1 MNKHYLKTLASS
13 LLLAGLSPA
22 LLAANAIT
30 AIDLVNNSQNEP
42 VLAISFAEAPITP
55 ASFSIINPP
64 RIAFDFK
71 DTRNQTGKNLL
82 PFNSEL
88 LNAATLVES
97 SDRTRLVLNLNKSSA
112 HITRIDGKQLLVSFN
127 AADKPLATSSGPL
140 ASPAAA
146 NLGTARQVANVDF
159 RRGSKGE
166 ARIIVDLPTSNS
178 PVDIKR
184 EGNSLIVD
192 LAGIKLPRH
201 LERRLDVTD
210 FATPSS
216 RVDAVNQN
224 SGSRIA
230 IQSGGNWEYSSYQT
244 ERQLVVEIRA
254 VSQEEAEA
262 NLLAQGKTNYK
273 GQRLSLNFQT
283 VDVRSL
289 LQVIAEFTGLNIITS
304 DSVTGNL
311 SLRLNDVPWDQA
323 LDLILTQKNLEKR
336 QVGNVIRIAP
346 RSELVSIERQIAEA
360 NRIKKTSEPF
370 ITETFTIR
378 YRAAEEIKEAIK
390 DLGRFSQ
397 VAETERESNSNET
410 GANSRSATTVN
421 NALTLMAD
429 SRSNRLIA
437 RAGVSMIEEVRK
449 VIEILDVPLR
459 QVLIEARI
467 VEAKDNFQRDL
478 GVRLGVTKL
487 LSSDTSIG
495 KWSTEAG
502 SGMPIPGTGNRELQ
516 MPAKWDP
523 NIDLPAG
530 LAGATIGAIFK
541 NAGTLIGL
549 ELSAMQAEDKG
560 KVVSSPRILTADRTK
575 ATITEGTETPYQSID
590 DNGKSTTTFK
600 KANLSL
606 SVTPQVT
613 PEDDI
618 IMELNIT
625 KDTPNTKL
633 SLDAGPAIDNKTVD
647 TQVRVENGGTVVI
660 GGIYVQEE
668 NNVENKVP
676 LLADIPLL
684 GVLFRNKSVTNNR
697 RELLIFITPRI
708 VENELIAR

>member
-30 AIDLVNNSQNEP
+30 AIDLVNNSQNEQ
-42 VLAISFAEAPITP
+42 VLAISFAAAPTTP

-71 DTRNQTGKNLL
+71 DTKNQTGKNLL

-88 LNAATLVES
+88 LNAATIVES

-112 HITRIDGKQLLVSFN
+112 HSTRIDGKQLLVSFN
-127 AADKPLATSSGPL
+127 AADKPLAADSRPL

-146 NLGTARQVANVDF
+146 NLGMARQVTNVDF

-166 ARIIVDLPTSNS
+166 ARIIIDLPTSNS

-192 LAGIKLPRH
+192 LAGIRLPRH
-201 LERRLDVTD
+201 LERSLDVTD

-289 LQVIAEFTGLNIITS
+289 LQVIAEFTGLNIIVS

-346 RSELVSIERQIAEA
+346 RNELVSIERQIAEA
-360 NRIKKTSEPF
+360 NRIKKTSEPL
-370 ITETFTIR
+370 ITETFAIR

-390 DLGRFSQ
+390 DLERFSS
-397 VAETERESNSNET
+397 VAQSERESNDSDTSSNT
-410 GANSRSATTVN
+410 RAATTVSKS
-421 NALTLMAD
+421 MAIMVD
-429 SRSNRLIA
+429 SRSNRMIV
-437 RAGVSMIEEVRK
+437 RAGVSMIEEIRK

-478 GVRLGVTKL
+478 GVRLAFQKVGG
-487 LSSDTSIG
+487 DTLVREALPGSATSN
-495 KWSTEAG
+495 STLK
-502 SGMPIPGTGNRELQ
+502 PIV
-516 MPAKWDP
+516 
-523 NIDLPAG
+523 DLPASLSG
-530 LAGATIGAIFK
+530 ASIATIYRSASS
-541 NAGTLIGL
+541 LIGL
-549 ELSAMQAEDKG
+549 ELSAMQAEDNG

-575 ATITEGTETPYQSID
+575 ATITEGTEIPYQSID

-618 IMELNIT
+618 IMQLNIT
-625 KDTPNTKL
+625 KDTPNLKL
-633 SLDAGPAIDNKTVD
+633 ALDAGPAIDNKTVE

>member
-1 MNKHYLKTLASS
+1 MNKHFLKTLASS

-42 VLAISFAEAPITP
+42 VLAISFATAPTTP

-88 LNAATLVES
+88 LNAATIVES
-97 SDRTRLVLNLNKSSA
+97 SDRTRLVLSLNKSSA
-112 HITRIDGKQLLVSFN
+112 HSTRIDGKQLLVSFN
-127 AADKPLATSSGPL
+127 AADKPLAAGGSPL

-159 RRGSKGE
+159 RRGNKGE
-166 ARIIVDLPTSNS
+166 ARIVIDLPTSNS

-184 EGNSLIVD
+184 EGNNLIVD

-304 DSVTGNL
+304 DSVTGSL

-346 RSELVSIERQIAEA
+346 RSELANIERQIAEA

-370 ITETFTIR
+370 ITETFAIR

-390 DLGRFSQ
+390 DLGRFSS
-397 VAETERESNSNET
+397 VAQSERESNDNET
-410 GANSRSATTVN
+410 GSNTRAATTVSN
-421 NALTLMAD
+421 SMAIMVD
-429 SRSNRLIA
+429 SRSNRMIV
-437 RAGVSMIEEVRK
+437 RAGVSMIEEIRK

-478 GVRLGVTKL
+478 GVRLAFQKVGG
-487 LSSDTSIG
+487 DTLV
-495 KWSTEAG
+495 
-502 SGMPIPGTGNRELQ
+502 RET
-516 MPAKWDP
+516 
-523 NIDLPAG
+523 
-530 LAGATIGAIFK
+530 LAGATTSNGSVLNPIVDLPASLSGASI
-541 NAGTLIGL
+541 ATIYRSASSLIGL
-549 ELSAMQAEDKG
+549 ELSAMQAEDNG

-575 ATITEGTETPYQSID
+575 ATITEGTEIPYQSID

-606 SVTPQVT
+606 AVTPQVT

-618 IMELNIT
+618 ILQLNIT
-625 KDTPNTKL
+625 KDTPNLKL
-633 SLDAGPAIDNKTVD
+633 SLDAGPAIDNKTVE

-676 LLADIPLL
+676 LLADIPFL

>member
-13 LLLAGLSPA
+13 LFLAGLSPA

-42 VLAISFAEAPITP
+42 VLTISFAAAPTAP

-71 DTRNQTGKNLL
+71 DTKNQTGKNLL

-88 LNAATLVES
+88 LNAATIVES

-112 HITRIDGKQLLVSFN
+112 HSTRIDGKQLLVSFN
-127 AADKPLATSSGPL
+127 AADKPLAAAGSPI

-304 DSVTGNL
+304 DSVTGSL

-378 YRAAEEIKEAIK
+378 YRAAEEIKDAIK

-487 LSSDTSIG
+487 LSSDTTIG
-495 KWSTEAG
+495 KWSTETG
-502 SGMPIPGTGNRELQ
+502 SGMQIPGTGNREIQ

-530 LAGATIGAIFK
+530 LSGATIGALFK

-575 ATITEGTETPYQSID
+575 ATITEGTEIPYQSID

>member
-1 MNKHYLKTLASS
+1 MNKHYLKTLAAS
-13 LLLAGLSPA
+13 LLLASLSPA

-30 AIDLVNNSQNEP
+30 AIDLVNNSRNEP
-42 VLAISFAEAPITP
+42 ELAISFADTPAVP
-55 ASFSIINPP
+55 ASFSITNPP
-64 RIAFDFK
+64 RIAFDLK
-71 DTRNQTGKNLL
+71 DTRNRTGKNLL
-82 PFNSEL
+82 PFNSEW
-88 LNAATLVES
+88 LNAVTIVES
-97 SDRTRLVLNLNKSSA
+97 DDRARLVLNLNKSSG
-112 HITRIDGKQLLVSFN
+112 HSTRIDGKRLLVSFTPIG
-127 AADKPLATSSGPL
+127 KPLAGSS
-140 ASPAAA
+140 AINSAIAA
-146 NLGTARQVANVDF
+146 NLGTTGQIANIDF
-159 RRGSKGE
+159 RRGTKGE
-166 ARIIVDLPTSNS
+166 ARIIVDLPASNS

-184 EGNSLIVD
+184 EGDSLVVD
-192 LAGIKLPRH
+192 LAGIRLPRH
-201 LERRLDVTD
+201 LERRLDVSD

-254 VSQEEAEA
+254 VSQEEADSS
-262 NLLAQGKTNYK
+262 LLAQGKANYK

-283 VDVRSL
+283 IDVRSL

-304 DSVTGNL
+304 DSVTGSL

-323 LDLILTQKNLEKR
+323 LDLILSQKNLEKR

-346 RSELVSIERQIAEA
+346 RSELIGIERQIAEA
-360 NRIKKTSEPF
+360 NRVKKTSEPF
-370 ITETFTIR
+370 VTETFTIR
-378 YRAAEEIKEAIK
+378 YRAVEEIKEAIK
-390 DLGRFSQ
+390 DMGESGYVRES
-397 VAETERESNSNET
+397 ERESNGNTDNADTSSSSSS
-410 GANSRSATTVN
+410 NSRSAATFNKT
-421 NALTLMAD
+421 LTLMAD
-429 SRSNRLIA
+429 NRSNRLIV

-449 VIEILDVPLR
+449 VISILDVPLR

-478 GVRLGVTKL
+478 GVRLAFQKVGG
-487 LSSDTSIG
+487 DTLV
-495 KWSTEAG
+495 
-502 SGMPIPGTGNRELQ
+502 RET
-516 MPAKWDP
+516 
-523 NIDLPAG
+523 
-530 LAGATIGAIFK
+530 LAGATTSNGTTLSPIVDLPASLAGASI
-541 NAGTLIGL
+541 ATIYRSASSLIGL
-549 ELSAMQAEDKG
+549 ELSAMQAEDNG

-575 ATITEGTETPYQSID
+575 ATITEGTEIPYQSID

-606 SVTPQVT
+606 SVIPQVT

-618 IMELNIT
+618 IMTLDIT
-625 KDTPNTKL
+625 KDTPNLKL
-633 SLDAGPAIDNKTVD
+633 ALDAGPAIDNKTVN

-676 LLADIPLL
+676 LLADIPFL
-684 GVLFRNKSVTNNR
+684 GALFRNKSVTNNR

-708 VENELIAR
+708 IENELIAR

>member
-30 AIDLVNNSQNEP
+30 AIDLVNNSRNEP
-42 VLAISFAEAPITP
+42 VLAISFAEAPAMP
-55 ASFSIINPP
+55 ASFSITNPP

-71 DTRNQTGKNLL
+71 DTKNQSGKTLL
-82 PFNSEL
+82 PFSSDL

-97 SDRTRLVLNLNKSSA
+97 GDRTRLVLNLNKSSA
-112 HITRIDGKQLLVSFN
+112 HNARIDGKQLLVSFN
-127 AADKPLATSSGPL
+127 AADKPATAGGIPL
-140 ASPAAA
+140 ASPVAA
-146 NLGTARQVANVDF
+146 NLGTAGQVANVDF

-166 ARIIVDLPTSNS
+166 ARIIVDLPASNS

-184 EGNSLIVD
+184 EGNNLIVD

-201 LERRLDVTD
+201 LERRLDVSD

-230 IQSGGNWEYSSYQT
+230 IQSAGNWEYSSYQT
-244 ERQLVVEIRA
+244 DKQLVVEIRA

-262 NLLAQGKTNYK
+262 NLLAQGKTSYK

-289 LQVIAEFTGLNIITS
+289 LQVIAEFTGLNIIAS

-323 LDLILTQKNLEKR
+323 LDLILAQKNLEKR

-346 RSELVSIERQIAEA
+346 RSELVNIERQIAEA
-360 NRIKKTSEPF
+360 NRVKKTSEPF

-397 VAETERESNSNET
+397 VAETERESNSNDS
-410 GANSRSATTVN
+410 GANSRSATTIN

-478 GVRLGVTKL
+478 GVRLGVTKVGG
-487 LSSDTSIG
+487 DTAIG
-495 KWSTEAG
+495 NWNGEG
-502 SGMPIPGTGNRELQ
+502 NSGMPIPGTGNFLAA
-516 MPAKWDP
+516 PDKWNP
-523 NIDLPAG
+523 NVDLPAG
-530 LAGATIGAIFK
+530 LAGASIGAIFK
-541 NAGTLIGL
+541 NASTLIGL

-575 ATITEGTETPYQSID
+575 ATITEGTEIPYQSID

-618 IMELNIT
+618 IMQLDIT
-625 KDTPNTKL
+625 KDTPNLKL
-633 SLDAGPAIDNKTVD
+633 ALDAGPAIDNKTVN

-708 VENELIAR
+708 IENELIAR

>member
-42 VLAISFAEAPITP
+42 VLAISFAAAPTTP

-88 LNAATLVES
+88 LNAATIVES

-112 HITRIDGKQLLVSFN
+112 HSTRIDGKQLLVSFN
-127 AADKPLATSSGPL
+127 AADKPLSADSSPL

-146 NLGTARQVANVDF
+146 NLGMARQVANVDF

-192 LAGIKLPRH
+192 LAGIRLPRH

-304 DSVTGNL
+304 DSVTGSL

-397 VAETERESNSNET
+397 VAETERESNSSET
-410 GANSRSATTVN
+410 SANSRSATTVN

-487 LSSDTSIG
+487 GGDTAIG
-495 KWSTEAG
+495 NWNGEEG
-502 SGMPIPGTGNRELQ
+502 SGMPVPGTGNLGV
-516 MPAKWDP
+516 PSVWNP

-530 LAGATIGAIFK
+530 LAGASIGAIFK
-541 NAGTLIGL
+541 NASTLIGL

-575 ATITEGTETPYQSID
+575 ATITEGTEIPYQSID

>member
-1 MNKHYLKTLASS
+1 MNTHYLKTLASS

-30 AIDLVNNSQNEP
+30 AIDLVRNSQNEP
-42 VLAISFAEAPITP
+42 VLAISFAEAPTMP

-64 RIAFDFK
+64 RIAFDFR
-71 DTRNQTGKNLL
+71 DTKNQTGKNLL
-82 PFNSEL
+82 PFTGEL

-97 SDRTRLVLNLNKSSA
+97 NDRTRLVLNLNKSSA
-112 HITRIDGKQLLVSFN
+112 HSARIDGKQLLVSFN
-127 AADKPLATSSGPL
+127 AADKPATAGSSPF
-140 ASPAAA
+140 ASLVAA
-146 NLGTARQVANVDF
+146 NLGTTGQVVNVDF

-244 ERQLVVEIRA
+244 DKQLVVEIRA

-262 NLLAQGKTNYK
+262 NLLAQGKTSYK

-289 LQVIAEFTGLNIITS
+289 LQVIAEFTGLNIIVS
-304 DSVTGNL
+304 DSVSGNL

-323 LDLILTQKNLEKR
+323 LDLILAQKNLEKR

-346 RSELVSIERQIAEA
+346 RNELVSIERQIAEA
-360 NRIKKTSEPF
+360 NRIKKTSEPL
-370 ITETFTIR
+370 ITETFAIR

-390 DLGRFSQ
+390 DLERFSS
-397 VAETERESNSNET
+397 VAQSERESNDSDTSSNT
-410 GANSRSATTVN
+410 RAATTVSKS
-421 NALTLMAD
+421 MAIMVD
-429 SRSNRLIA
+429 SRSNRMIV
-437 RAGVSMIEEVRK
+437 RAGVSMIEEIRK

-478 GVRLGVTKL
+478 GVRLAFQKVGG
-487 LSSDTSIG
+487 DTLV
-495 KWSTEAG
+495 
-502 SGMPIPGTGNRELQ
+502 RET
-516 MPAKWDP
+516 
-523 NIDLPAG
+523 
-530 LAGATIGAIFK
+530 LAGATTSNGTLKPIVDLPASLGGASI
-541 NAGTLIGL
+541 ATIYRSASSLIGL
-549 ELSAMQAEDKG
+549 ELSAMQAEDNG

-575 ATITEGTETPYQSID
+575 ATITEGTEIPYQSID

-613 PEDDI
+613 PENDI
-618 IMELNIT
+618 IMQLNIT
-625 KDTPNTKL
+625 KDTPNLKL
-633 SLDAGPAIDNKTVD
+633 ALDAGPAIDNKTVE

>member
-30 AIDLVNNSQNEP
+30 AIDLVNNSRNEP
-42 VLAISFAEAPITP
+42 VLAISFAEAPAMP
-55 ASFSIINPP
+55 ASFSITNPP

-71 DTRNQTGKNLL
+71 DTKNQSGKTLL
-82 PFNSEL
+82 PFSSDL

-97 SDRTRLVLNLNKSSA
+97 GDRTRLVLNLNKSSA
-112 HITRIDGKQLLVSFN
+112 HNARIDGKQLLVSFN
-127 AADKPLATSSGPL
+127 AADKPATAGGIPL
-140 ASPAAA
+140 ASPVAA
-146 NLGTARQVANVDF
+146 NLGTAGQVANVDF

-166 ARIIVDLPTSNS
+166 ARIIVDLPASNS

-184 EGNSLIVD
+184 EGNNLIVD

-201 LERRLDVTD
+201 LERRLDVSD

-230 IQSGGNWEYSSYQT
+230 IQSAGNWEYSSYQT
-244 ERQLVVEIRA
+244 DKQLVVEIRA
-254 VSQEEAEA
+254 ISQEEAEA
-262 NLLAQGKTNYK
+262 NLLAQGKTSYK

-289 LQVIAEFTGLNIITS
+289 LQVIAEFTGLNIIAS
-304 DSVTGNL
+304 DSVTGSL

-323 LDLILTQKNLEKR
+323 LDLILAQKNLEKR

-346 RSELVSIERQIAEA
+346 RSELVNIERQIAEA
-360 NRIKKTSEPF
+360 NRVKKTSEPF
-370 ITETFTIR
+370 ITETFAIR

-390 DLGRFSQ
+390 DLGRFSS
-397 VAETERESNSNET
+397 VAQSERESSDSET
-410 GANSRSATTVN
+410 GSNTRAATTVSN
-421 NALTLMAD
+421 SMAIMVD
-429 SRSNRLIA
+429 SRSNRMIV
-437 RAGVSMIEEVRK
+437 RAGVSMIEEIRK

-487 LSSDTSIG
+487 GGDTAIG
-495 KWSTEAG
+495 NWNGEEG
-502 SGMPIPGTGNRELQ
+502 SGMPIPGTGVLGAPKVWN
-516 MPAKWDP
+516 P
-523 NIDLPAG
+523 NVDLPAG
-530 LAGATIGAIFK
+530 LAGASIGAIFK
-541 NAGTLIGL
+541 NASTLIGL

-575 ATITEGTETPYQSID
+575 ATITEGTEIPYQSID

-618 IMELNIT
+618 IMQLDIT
-625 KDTPNTKL
+625 KDTPNLKL
-633 SLDAGPAIDNKTVD
+633 SLDAGPAIDNKTVN

>member
-1 MNKHYLKTLASS
+1 MNKHYLKSLASS

-42 VLAISFAEAPITP
+42 VLAISFAEAPAMP

-71 DTRNQTGKNLL
+71 DTKNQSGKTLL
-82 PFNSEL
+82 PFSSDL

-112 HITRIDGKQLLVSFN
+112 HSTRIDGKQLLVSFN
-127 AADKPLATSSGPL
+127 AADKPFANTSSPL

-184 EGNSLIVD
+184 EGNNLIVE

-224 SGSRIA
+224 NGSRIA

-244 ERQLVVEIRA
+244 DKQLVVEIRA
-254 VSQEEAEA
+254 ISQEEAEA
-262 NLLAQGKTNYK
+262 NLLAQGKTSYK

-289 LQVIAEFTGLNIITS
+289 LQVIAEFTGLNIIAS
-304 DSVTGNL
+304 DSVTGSL

-323 LDLILTQKNLEKR
+323 LDLILAQKNLEKR

-346 RSELVSIERQIAEA
+346 RNELVNIERQIAEA

-370 ITETFTIR
+370 ITETFAIR
-378 YRAAEEIKEAIK
+378 YRAAEEIKDAIK
-390 DLGRFSQ
+390 DLGRFSS
-397 VAETERESNSNET
+397 VAQSERENNDSET
-410 GANSRSATTVN
+410 GSSTRAATTVSN
-421 NALTLMAD
+421 SMAIMVD
-429 SRSNRLIA
+429 SRSNRMIV
-437 RAGVSMIEEVRK
+437 RAGVSMIEEIRK

-487 LSSDTSIG
+487 LSSDTTIG
-495 KWSTEAG
+495 KWSSQDG
-502 SGMPIPGTGNRELQ
+502 SGMQVPGTGNREIQ
-516 MPAKWDP
+516 VPSKWDP

-575 ATITEGTETPYQSID
+575 ATITEGTEIPYQSID

-618 IMELNIT
+618 IMELDIT

-633 SLDAGPAIDNKTVD
+633 SLDAGPAIDNKTVN

>member
-22 LLAANAIT
+22 LFAANAIT

-42 VLAISFAEAPITP
+42 VLAISFAEAPTTP
-55 ASFSIINPP
+55 ASFSIISPP

-71 DTRNQTGKNLL
+71 DTKNQTGKNLL

-88 LNAATLVES
+88 LNAATIVES

-112 HITRIDGKQLLVSFN
+112 HSTRIDGKQLLVSFN
-127 AADKPLATSSGPL
+127 TADKPLAAAGSPI
-140 ASPAAA
+140 ANPAAA

-230 IQSGGNWEYSSYQT
+230 IQSGGTWEYSSYQT

-262 NLLAQGKTNYK
+262 NLLAQGKTSYK

-304 DSVTGNL
+304 DSVTGSL

-378 YRAAEEIKEAIK
+378 YRAAEEIKDAIK

-478 GVRLGVTKL
+478 GVRLGVTKVGG
-487 LSSDTSIG
+487 DTAIG
-495 KWSTEAG
+495 NWNGEEG
-502 SGMPIPGTGNRELQ
+502 SGMPIPGTGSVLGAPSVWN
-516 MPAKWDP
+516 P

-530 LAGATIGAIFK
+530 LAGASIGAIFK
-541 NAGTLIGL
+541 NASTLIGL

-575 ATITEGTETPYQSID
+575 ATITEGTEIPYQSID

>member
-22 LLAANAIT
+22 LFAANAIT

-42 VLAISFAEAPITP
+42 VLAISFAAAPTTP

-71 DTRNQTGKNLL
+71 DTKNQTGKNLL

-88 LNAATLVES
+88 LNAATIVES

-112 HITRIDGKQLLVSFN
+112 HSTRIDGKQLLVSFN
-127 AADKPLATSSGPL
+127 AADKPLATGSPL
-140 ASPAAA
+140 PAAA

-304 DSVTGNL
+304 DSVSGSL

-410 GANSRSATTVN
+410 GANSRSATTIN

-478 GVRLGVTKL
+478 GVRLAFQKVGG
-487 LSSDTSIG
+487 DTFV
-495 KWSTEAG
+495 
-502 SGMPIPGTGNRELQ
+502 RET
-516 MPAKWDP
+516 
-523 NIDLPAG
+523 
-530 LAGATIGAIFK
+530 LAGATTSNGSTLNPIVDLPASLGGASI
-541 NAGTLIGL
+541 ATIYRSASSLIGL
-549 ELSAMQAEDKG
+549 ELSAMQAEDNG

-575 ATITEGTETPYQSID
+575 ATITEGTEIPYQSID

-606 SVTPQVT
+606 AVTPQVT

-618 IMELNIT
+618 IMQLNIT
-625 KDTPNTKL
+625 KDTPNLKL
-633 SLDAGPAIDNKTVD
+633 ALDAGPAIDNKTVD

-708 VENELIAR
+708 IENELIAR

>member
-22 LLAANAIT
+22 LFAANAIT

-42 VLAISFAEAPITP
+42 VLAISFAEAPTTP

-112 HITRIDGKQLLVSFN
+112 HSTRIDGKQLLVSFN
-127 AADKPLATSSGPL
+127 AADKPLAAGGSPM

-184 EGNSLIVD
+184 EGNNLIVD

-304 DSVTGNL
+304 DSVTGSL

-487 LSSDTSIG
+487 GGDTAIG
-495 KWSTEAG
+495 NWNGEEG
-502 SGMPIPGTGNRELQ
+502 SGMPVPGTGNLGV
-516 MPAKWDP
+516 PSVWNP

-530 LAGATIGAIFK
+530 LAGASIGAIFK
-541 NAGTLIGL
+541 NASTLIGL

-575 ATITEGTETPYQSID
+575 ATITEGTEIPYQSID

-625 KDTPNTKL
+625 KDTPNLKL
-633 SLDAGPAIDNKTVD
+633 ALDAGPAIDNKTID

>member
-42 VLAISFAEAPITP
+42 VLAISFAAAPTTP

-88 LNAATLVES
+88 LNAATIVES

-112 HITRIDGKQLLVSFN
+112 HSTRIDGKQLLVSFN
-127 AADKPLATSSGPL
+127 AADKPLAADSSPL

-146 NLGTARQVANVDF
+146 NLGMARQVANVDF

-184 EGNSLIVD
+184 EGNNLIVD

-304 DSVTGNL
+304 DSVTGSL

-397 VAETERESNSNET
+397 VAETERESNNNET
-410 GANSRSATTVN
+410 SANSRSATTVN

-478 GVRLGVTKL
+478 GVRLGVTKVGG
-487 LSSDTSIG
+487 DTAIG
-495 KWSTEAG
+495 NWNGEEG
-502 SGMPIPGTGNRELQ
+502 SGMPIPGTGSVLGAPSVWN
-516 MPAKWDP
+516 P

-530 LAGATIGAIFK
+530 LAGASIGAIFK
-541 NAGTLIGL
+541 NASTLIGL

-575 ATITEGTETPYQSID
+575 ATITEGTEIPYQSID